1 MGGECGRGSTHV
13 ERDSGSVV
21 AFHETHVGLS
31 EEVVGRVV
39 DGDGDEGVGDVS
51 VAVDVDM

>member
-13 ERDSGSVV
+13 ERDGGSVV

-31 EEVVGRVV
+31 EEVVARVV
-39 DGDGDEGVGDVS
+39 HGDGDKGIGDIS